1 MKVCHVCKAE
11 CDDAAELCPV
21 CGADLTAKI
30 AAEEEKEE
38 KIINT
43 PVLLATLDDV
53 VSAEILKDLL
63 TEAGIL
69 YSSDSDADGTMKVT
83 FGGSFVAEDIYV
95 DEQDLDAA
103 NTIYEE
109 FLNSGR
115 GERKRMSFFKW
126 GRKKEEEPDENEPVL
141 AAVIKNPVTSEIF
154 QDILK
159 ENGIPFICRQDGA
172 GGSVKLLLGAG
183 VVPDNIYVAAK
194 NYETARGLY
203 EAYLQTEVEP
213 EEEITE

>member
-21 CGADLTAKI
+21 CGADLTAEI
-30 AAEEEKEE
+30 TEEEEKEE
-38 KIINT
+38 KVINN

-69 YSSDSDADGTMKVT
+69 YSSDSGEDGTMKVT
-83 FGGSFVAEDIYV
+83 FGGSFVADDIYV
-95 DEQDLDAA
+95 DEQDFDAA

-109 FLNSGR
+109 FLNS
-115 GERKRMSFFKW
+115 EPQFDEEFF
-126 GRKKEEEPDENEPVL
+126 EDAVNEN
-141 AAVIKNPVTSEIF
+141 SEIF

-159 ENGIPFICRQDGA
+159 VNGLPFICRHDGA